1 MEQGEKYFVAKIAS
15 DSVDNESGK
24 VKKIKEEKLVLA
36 YSPTDVEAKI
46 TKIYETYSFGWRIT
60 AITESKIDEVIE

>member
-15 DSVDNESGK
+15 DSVDNESGRT
-24 VKKIKEEKLVLA
+24 KKIKEEKLVLG

-46 TKIYETYSFGWRIT
+46 TKIYETYSFDWRIT

>member
-15 DSVDNESGK
+15 DSVDNESGRTKK
-24 VKKIKEEKLVLA
+24 VKEEKLVLG

-46 TKIYETYSFGWRIT
+46 TKIYETYSFDWRIT